1 MPLPIQTCTQKKF
14 LLVNSLGHKVDAFTF
29 SKSLANSLYKSLY
42 KYTPTYIYTI
52 RIYIYIGLNTGSFQQ

>member
-52 RIYIYIGLNTGSFQQ
+52 RIYI